1 MNSTKKILGTFV
13 FVCLFFAPGLPLAQD
28 LEPGLYAQFDTSKG
42 KIIIQLHYKLVP
54 MTVINFAGLAE
65 GKIESN
71 LGKTKKF
78 YDGLTFHRVIKDF
91 MIQGGDPKGTGS
103 GGPGYQFPDEFSD
116 TLKHD
121 TAGVLS
127 MANSGPNTNGSQFF
141 ITHVPTPH
149 LDNKHS
155 VFGKVVKGMDV
166 VNSIEKADV
175 INSIKILRIGK
186 EAKAFKTDQQS
197 FQAIFKKRN
206 EKKLAALRKLQNKFE
221 TEMLLKYPQAKNLE
235 PGLMMAVL
243 KEGNGPVPS
252 KDALVL
258 AHVVNK
264 LKDGEVVSSTRES
277 KPHEISLTD
286 KNLYSETLSDMKK
299 GEIRQLMISYTLL
312 GGAYYRTKSDMLVE
326 LELVEIK

>member
-1 MNSTKKILGTFV
+1 M
-13 FVCLFFAPGLPLAQD
+13 
-28 LEPGLYAQFDTSKG
+28 
-42 KIIIQLHYKLVP
+42 
-54 MTVINFAGLAE
+54 
-65 GKIESN
+65 
-71 LGKTKKF
+71 
-78 YDGLTFHRVIKDF
+78 
-91 MIQGGDPKGTGS
+91 
-103 GGPGYQFPDEFSD
+103 
-116 TLKHD
+116 
-121 TAGVLS
+121 
-127 MANSGPNTNGSQFF
+127 
-141 ITHVPTPH
+141 
-149 LDNKHS
+149 
-155 VFGKVVKGMDV
+155 